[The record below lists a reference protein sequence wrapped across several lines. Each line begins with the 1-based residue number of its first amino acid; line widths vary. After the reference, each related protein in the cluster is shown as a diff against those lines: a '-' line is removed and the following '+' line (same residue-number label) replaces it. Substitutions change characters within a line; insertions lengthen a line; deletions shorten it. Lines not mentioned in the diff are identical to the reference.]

1 MHRRDAGLVGP
12 RPPKARRRDVVDL
25 AEAKLLQL
33 LQTGRRAV
41 TVSSVVEELNVPELL
56 AVKKGGRCWRPAA
69 DEGSVSL
76 GSVRSGLDVAALL
89 RSAGRT
95 SG

>member
-1 MHRRDAGLVGP
+1 MHRQDAGAVGP
-12 RPPKARRRDVVDL
+12 RPRNARRRDVVDL

-41 TVSSVVEELNVPELL
+41 TVSSVVEESNVPELL
-56 AVKKGGRCWRPAA
+56 AGKNGGRRWRAAA

-76 GSVRSGLDVAALL
+76 GSVRC
-89 RSAGRT
+89 
-95 SG
+95 